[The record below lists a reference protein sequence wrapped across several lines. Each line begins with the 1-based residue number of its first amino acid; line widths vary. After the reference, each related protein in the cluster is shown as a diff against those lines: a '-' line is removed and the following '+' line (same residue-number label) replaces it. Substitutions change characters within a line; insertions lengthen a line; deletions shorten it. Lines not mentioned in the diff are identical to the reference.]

1 MPTVLEIDAGEHRL
15 SSLRFHH
22 SERYLPGLPSNWGCE
37 PDAPKVNSRPI
48 AHASR
53 SMRAF
58 VTADIVPGTL
68 ELSARATTLLLLRGN
83 TRARITNWH
92 VVPGTWTSPLALFV
106 KSTLSREDIEAQSLP
121 LTQPAIMPMEE
132 APDVETVH
140 RRSLGLDSEQFPA
153 VDVRL
158 QVPDP
163 QRKKIVKMDTCLR
176 LRLIFQPPSHTYLSA
191 GSSYARFMQ
200 VPQSPKNG
208 AAPYDRSQTRTLG
221 TVRFARSAPES
232 KPDRV
237 RTKTP

>member
-1 MPTVLEIDAGEHRL
+1 M
-15 SSLRFHH
+15 
-22 SERYLPGLPSNWGCE
+22 
-37 PDAPKVNSRPI
+37 
-48 AHASR
+48 
-53 SMRAF
+53 
-58 VTADIVPGTL
+58 
-68 ELSARATTLLLLRGN
+68 
-83 TRARITNWH
+83 
-92 VVPGTWTSPLALFV
+92 

-132 APDVETVH
+132 VPDVETVH

-176 LRLIFQPPSHTYLSA
+176 RKYLSTSMKDFANRLIVRLIFQPPSHTYLSA